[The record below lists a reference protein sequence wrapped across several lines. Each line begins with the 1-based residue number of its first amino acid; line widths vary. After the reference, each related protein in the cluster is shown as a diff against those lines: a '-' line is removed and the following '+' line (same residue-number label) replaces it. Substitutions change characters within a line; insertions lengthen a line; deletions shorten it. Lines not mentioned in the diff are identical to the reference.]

1 MRHPSKEKSV
11 PLDSSLPRTSRYAR
25 AAALLATA
33 ALALTACGSS
43 SKPSAT
49 ATGTPTTTAKG
60 TPILIGTIQ
69 DLTGPVTGLMKGAR
83 QAMEA
88 YVAMI
93 NSQGGLDGR
102 PLQLVTADSKIDCN
116 ATRTAYQTLAPK
128 VEAFVGSVSVIDG
141 CAADVLPK
149 WPKLPAVFQQLDPSL
164 ANIATVLTAAPS
176 PSGQSVGGLKWIAA
190 KNPGAI
196 EHAAVLVNKRAAFAA
211 HEMRAG
217 LEAIGGKIV
226 FTREV
231 QTEVQ
236 TDYTADVIKLK
247 AAGVQWLSIDSFQ
260 VEAVARLL
268 DAAKQQ
274 NWHPKVITAATA
286 YDGNFFSVA
295 DASAAEGVYLPQQ
308 FALFLGEDRKAS
320 KGVDAYLTWLEKVH
334 PGAKPDLFGAYAW
347 ANAMLYTQARMQAG
361 GADATGAQ
369 VVQALIAT
377 KKFDADGLLAE
388 SNPGDQK
395 PATCYLVAQIKG
407 GKYQRLF
414 PASGFSCDGAQYV
427 PYAGT

>member
-1 MRHPSKEKSV
+1 
-11 PLDSSLPRTSRYAR
+11 
-25 AAALLATA
+25 
-33 ALALTACGSS
+33 
-43 SKPSAT
+43 
-49 ATGTPTTTAKG
+49 
-60 TPILIGTIQ
+60 
-69 DLTGPVTGLMKGAR
+69 
-83 QAMEA
+83 
-88 YVAMI
+88 
-93 NSQGGLDGR
+93 
-102 PLQLVTADSKIDCN
+102 
-116 ATRTAYQTLAPK
+116 
-128 VEAFVGSVSVIDG
+128 VIDG

-176 PSGQSVGGLKWIAA
+176 PSGQSVGGLKWIAG

-226 FTREV
+226 FSREV

-236 TDYTADVIKLK
+236 TDYTADVIKMK
-247 AAGVQWLSIDSFQ
+247 DAGVQWLSIDSFQ

-286 YDGNFFSVA
+286 YDGSFFSVA
-295 DASAAEGVYLPQQ
+295 DASAAEGLYLPQH
-308 FALFLGEDRKAS
+308 FALFLGEDRKTS
-320 KGVDAYLTWLEKVH
+320 KGVDQYLTWLEKVH

-347 ANAMLYTQARMQAG
+347 ANAMLYTKARMAAG
-361 GADATGAQ
+361 GADATGEQ
-369 VVQALIAT
+369 VVKALIGI
-377 KKFDADGLLAE
+377 KQFDADGLISE

-395 PATCYLVAQIKG
+395 AATCFLVAQIKG

-414 PASGFSCDGAQYV
+414 PSTGFSCEGAQYV
-427 PYAGT
+427 PYTGS

>member
-1 MRHPSKEKSV
+1 MPV
-11 PLDSSLPRTSRYAR
+11 SLPPSSSRNSRRVR
-25 AAALLATA
+25 AGALLVTA
-33 ALALTACGSS
+33 GLALTACSS
-43 SKPSAT
+43 SGKPAARASNP
-49 ATGTPTTTAKG
+49 PTSSAKG
-60 TPILIGTIQ
+60 TPILIGSIQ

-93 NSQGGLDGR
+93 NSEGGIGGR

-116 ATRTAYQTLAPK
+116 ATRSAYETLAPK

-149 WPKLPAVFQQLDPSL
+149 WPKLPAVFQAIDPSL
-164 ANIATVLTAAPS
+164 ADIATVLTAAPS
-176 PSGQSVGGLKWIAA
+176 PGGQSVGGLKWIAS

-196 EHAAVLVNKRAAFAA
+196 QHAAVLVNKRAAFAA
-211 HEMRAG
+211 HEMQAG
-217 LEAIGGKIV
+217 IEAIGGKIV
-226 FTREV
+226 FSREV

-247 AAGVQWLSIDSFQ
+247 DAGVQWLSIDSFQ

-286 YDGNFFSVA
+286 YDGSFFSVA
-295 DASAAEGVYLPQQ
+295 DPAAAEGVYLPQH
-308 FALFLGEDRKAS
+308 FALFLGEDRKTS
-320 KGVDAYLTWLEKVH
+320 KGVDQYLTWLQKVH

-347 ANAMLYTQARMQAG
+347 ANAMLYTQARMAAG
-361 GADATGAQ
+361 GAGATGEQ
-369 VVQALIAT
+369 VVKALIAT
-377 KKFDADGLLAE
+377 KKFDADGLLSE
-388 SNPGDQK
+388 SDPGDQK

-414 PASGFSCDGAQYV
+414 PDSGFSCEGAQFV
-427 PYAGT
+427 PYTGS

>member
-11 PLDSSLPRTSRYAR
+11 PLDLSLPRTSRYAR
-25 AAALLATA
+25 AAALIATA

-49 ATGTPTTTAKG
+49 ATSTPTTSAKG

-93 NSQGGLDGR
+93 NAQGGLDGR

-116 ATRTAYQTLAPK
+116 ATRTAYETLAPK

-164 ANIATVLTAAPS
+164 ANIATVLTAAPN

-226 FTREV
+226 FSREV

-247 AAGVQWLSIDSFQ
+247 SAGVQWLSIDSFQ

-295 DASAAEGVYLPQQ
+295 DASAAEGVYLPQH

-347 ANAMLYTQARMQAG
+347 ANAMLYTQARMEAG

-377 KKFDADGLLAE
+377 KKFDADGLLSE

-395 PATCYLVAQIKG
+395 AATCYLVAQIKG

-414 PASGFSCDGAQYV
+414 PDSGYSCEGAQYV